1 MAKIIG
7 GRIIINNKQVMSRLG
22 DENWLHQRPTP
33 YMDAGI
39 PKMGSVC
46 EESDGKLG
54 VPYFLAKPLFI
65 CFCVRVSFLIQSL
78 GDKRAPYLAYH
89 PHLIQTRIHSP
100 HQEPPGKH
108 LEGYHSL
115 AFSETS
121 CKPFWSTA
129 STTIIPQ
136 TIAKLTDNLHKVDK
150 GKLKQDPTVP
160 AGSPTS
166 MAKNCREHEVARC
179 WGEFASCSSSSSA
192 SESSVNQLF
201 AEILYNLAVE
211 TNDLYAA
218 RQRKVPD
225 SRCNVKILWVIILQL
240 QHSSHSDW
248 VADLEDVLLDLSLGQ
263 GSFSKPFPTSF
274 DDGPL

>member
-1 MAKIIG
+1 
-7 GRIIINNKQVMSRLG
+7 
-22 DENWLHQRPTP
+22 
-33 YMDAGI
+33 MDAGI

-121 CKPFWSTA
+121 CKPF
-129 STTIIPQ
+129 
-136 TIAKLTDNLHKVDK
+136 
-150 GKLKQDPTVP
+150 
-160 AGSPTS
+160 
-166 MAKNCREHEVARC
+166 
-179 WGEFASCSSSSSA
+179 
-192 SESSVNQLF
+192 
-201 AEILYNLAVE
+201 
-211 TNDLYAA
+211 
-218 RQRKVPD
+218 
-225 SRCNVKILWVIILQL
+225 
-240 QHSSHSDW
+240 
-248 VADLEDVLLDLSLGQ
+248 
-263 GSFSKPFPTSF
+263 
-274 DDGPL
+274 